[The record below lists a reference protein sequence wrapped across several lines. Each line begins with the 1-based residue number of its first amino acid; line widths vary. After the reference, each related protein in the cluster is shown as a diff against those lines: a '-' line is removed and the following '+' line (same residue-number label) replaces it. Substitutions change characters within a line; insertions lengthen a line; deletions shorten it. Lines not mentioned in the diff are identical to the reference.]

1 MGGDDLN
8 DAVLDDWVHLDDEVL
23 VDEDD
28 GADATES
35 GEERDWR
42 VLRQL
47 LPHTPFLGIYG
58 SGQMTLIAD
67 RPRLMQN
74 SCVLALAGTPQE
86 T

>member
-1 MGGDDLN
+1 MLNVVLLTHAKEEMMGGDDLN

-42 VLRQL
+42 
-47 LPHTPFLGIYG
+47 IY
-58 SGQMTLIAD
+58 
-67 RPRLMQN
+67 
-74 SCVLALAGTPQE
+74 
-86 T
+86 